1 MFRSILILLLIFIAS
16 ASYVIYKNSE
26 KTFEAQ
32 FKNIDGLPNGAKVT
46 ALGVTIGKVIRTKP
60 IEDGVVV
67 TVKITNKSFSYPEPG
82 SQLTITSF
90 RPNQGRVLEVIP
102 PDKKLAESKAWIVRE
117 PITTES
123 WLHASLEL
131 GNNLKDSSEKI
142 IKELNPENIEKA
154 KTAFIEASRTLRQLA
169 NHLHENEEHLNML
182 QERFSQGGGEA
193 AALLLRLHKPI
204 DSLSQIVSNDELIMS
219 FGVKAGDFVQN
230 LDEISN
236 NINKPEFVTNIGLF
250 KTKILDHLNT
260 VNSSLIVESRDL
272 NNSELKQKIKI
283 FSSHV
288 DNLNTFYENL
298 SKKDIRKS
306 VIDSAKK
313 ARTVTTELEQKTE
326 DYWKLLNTKQN

>member
-1 MFRSILILLLIFIAS
+1 MIRSIFILLLIFIAS
-16 ASYVIYKNSE
+16 VSYVIYTNSE

-60 IEDGVVV
+60 IEDGVIV

-123 WLHASLEL
+123 WLSASLEL
-131 GNNLKDSSEKI
+131 VDNLKDSSEKI
-142 IKELNPENIEKA
+142 IKVLNPENVEKT
-154 KTAFIEASRTLRQLA
+154 KNAFIEASGTLRQLA
-169 NHLHENEEHLNML
+169 NHLNEREKYLKLL
-182 QERFSQGGGEA
+182 QERFAQGGDEA

-219 FGVKAGDFVQN
+219 FGGKASDFVQN
-230 LDEISN
+230 LNEISKN
-236 NINKPEFVTNIGLF
+236 LNKPEFVTDISFF

-260 VNSSLIVESRDL
+260 VNSSLIIESQDL
-272 NNSELKQKIKI
+272 NDSELKQNIKI

-288 DNLNTFYENL
+288 DNLNTFYEKL
-298 SKKDIRKS
+298 SKKNIGKS
-306 VIDSAKK
+306 VVDSAKK
-313 ARTVTTELEQKTE
+313 ARMVTTELEQKTE